1 MLSSSFNKVIDK
13 LVKDTPCYML
23 VCDDGSF
30 QVLLTNPA
38 VTWFGVYKLEPALFE
53 THSLAS
59 TLAF

>member
-1 MLSSSFNKVIDK
+1 

-30 QVLLTNPA
+30 QVLWTIPV
-38 VTWFGVYKLEPALFE
+38 VTWFGVYKLELALFE

-59 TLAF
+59 TLVFEILFRCSCNYLL